1 MQKNILHFWILI
13 FLPLWVFSQ
22 ETPLE
27 KSGFTSI
34 TSNEELTGYIK
45 TLDELSDILSLE
57 IIGASVQNRPI
68 YALHFS
74 KKDVGK
80 DRSKLKV
87 LFFAQQHGNEQS
99 GKEGMLLLAKKL
111 IQPEFSHL
119 FNHIDLVLI
128 PQVNPDGSEVN
139 QRRNGHHVDLNRNH
153 LIQTEPETQA
163 LHRLFDRYLFEVTM
177 DVHEYSPYSESWEN
191 FGYRKN
197 SDVTLGSCTN
207 INISPT
213 LRSFAN
219 EQVLPNILNKLKR
232 NGFSSFLYLP
242 GGPPDK
248 SYMRHSTFDINDG
261 RQSLGIQNALSFIQ
275 EGMNGTDMFLENIEH
290 RAKGQM
296 NGMLAMLE
304 LMYEQASNIKKMVK
318 SERKSMLSGLN
329 SGTTSVQMIH
339 RSDGTRLKLPVYSY
353 DFAKDTILVTDNF
366 RPVVESLKEVSNP
379 IAYLIP
385 CDDKNLVN
393 WLENTG
399 IAYEHF
405 TKKKRVKYEAY
416 YIGKIDSID
425 FEGDW
430 VMDPSLAKQ
439 LIEVPDQAKYWYVP
453 VRQLKAKMI
462 IQALEPQ
469 SMLGLATYDL
479 FAYLVK
485 NNSVY
490 PVLRVVKKGK
500 NDPGSK
506 NYYHSLN

>member
-1 MQKNILHFWILI
+1 M
-13 FLPLWVFSQ
+13 VYSQ
-22 ETPLE
+22 DTPLE
-27 KSGFTSI
+27 R
-34 TSNEELTGYIK
+34 SNFSRPGSYKDLTAYVK
-45 TLDELSDILSLE
+45 WLDEKSEILTVDV
-57 IIGASVQNRPI
+57 IGTSVEHRNI

-74 KKDVGK
+74 KKGVGK
-80 DRSKLKV
+80 DKSNLKV

-111 IQPEFSHL
+111 IQPEFTHL
-119 FNHIDLVLI
+119 FNHLDLVLI

-139 QRRNGHHVDLNRNH
+139 QRRNGHNVDLNRNH
-153 LIQTEPETQA
+153 LIMTEPETQA
-163 LHRLFDRYLFEVTM
+163 VHRLFDRFHFEVTM

-207 INISPT
+207 INISST
-213 LRSFAN
+213 LRSYAN

-242 GGPPDK
+242 GGPPDI
-248 SYMRHSTFDINDG
+248 SHLRHSTFDINDG

-275 EGMNGTDMFLENIEH
+275 EGMNGTDMFVENIEH

-304 LMYEQASNIKKMVK
+304 LMYEQASIIKKMLK

-329 SGTTSVQMIH
+329 SGTTSIQMIH
-339 RSDGTRLKLPVYSY
+339 RSNGTRLKLPVYSY
-353 DFAKDTILVTDNF
+353 DLAKDTILVTDNF

-385 CDDKNLVN
+385 LDDKNLVN

-399 IAYEHF
+399 IAYEYY
-405 TKKKRVKYEAY
+405 TKKKGVKYEAY
-416 YIGKIDSID
+416 YIEKIDSID

-430 VMDPSLAKQ
+430 VMDPSLVKQ
-439 LIEVPDQAKYWYVP
+439 LVEQPDQSKYWYVP
-453 VRQLKAKMI
+453 VRQLKGKMI

-485 NNSVY
+485 SNSVY
-490 PVLRVVKKGK
+490 PVLRVVKKGE
-500 NDPGSK
+500 NDPG
-506 NYYHSLN
+506 